1 VTAVNCPHCL
11 ADMVWSKEGLQWE
24 CRCGFVISVDPLL
37 TCDHCASELWWNEKS
52 AQWQCSECCAV
63 IADPLAEDRF
73 ISRNNFVPQERSSLF

>member
-37 TCDHCASELWWNEKS
+37 TCDHCAS
-52 AQWQCSECCAV
+52 
-63 IADPLAEDRF
+63 DRF